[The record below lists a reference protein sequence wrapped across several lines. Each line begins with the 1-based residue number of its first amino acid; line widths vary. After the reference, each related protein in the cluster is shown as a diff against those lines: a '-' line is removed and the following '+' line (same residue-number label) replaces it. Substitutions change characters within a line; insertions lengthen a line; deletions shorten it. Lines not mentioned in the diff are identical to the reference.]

1 MREAV
6 KKVVAAFPEHPE
18 DQTQS
23 FQVSF
28 NKGTVFFFF
37 FFTCSEGNRTGTFR
51 CSMSFTKIVI
61 FWNGLNSSL
70 GVEIHFQ

>member
-37 FFTCSEGNRTGTFR
+37 LHVQKAIGQE
-51 CSMSFTKIVI
+51 
-61 FWNGLNSSL
+61 LL
-70 GVEIHFQ
+70 GVLCLLQK

>member
-23 FQVSF
+23 FQASF

-37 FFTCSEGNRTGTFR
+37 FLHVQKAIGQE
-51 CSMSFTKIVI
+51 
-61 FWNGLNSSL
+61 LL
-70 GVEIHFQ
+70 GVLCLLQK

>member
-23 FQVSF
+23 FQASF

-37 FFTCSEGNRTGTFR
+37 LHVQKAIGQE
-51 CSMSFTKIVI
+51 
-61 FWNGLNSSL
+61 LL
-70 GVEIHFQ
+70 GVLCLLQK